1 VVKSP
6 LWEKWEQEKGE
17 KRQAEMTEGRRR
29 TTIAMMEG
37 LVEQLCGD
45 YGMKKESVHL
55 DSSHPDIRHW
65 TVQVE
70 LAPGG
75 VVHTESFW
83 EFPSEELKAMLM
95 LTQKR

>member
-1 VVKSP
+1 M
-6 LWEKWEQEKGE
+6 WDKWEREKKE
-17 KRQAEMTEGRRR
+17 KRAAEMKEGRRR
-29 TTIAMMEG
+29 TTINMMEG
-37 LVEQLCGD
+37 LVEQLCSD
-45 YGMKKESVHL
+45 YGIKIEAVQL

-75 VVHTESFW
+75 VTHTESFW
-83 EFPSEELKAMLM
+83 DFPSQELQAMLM